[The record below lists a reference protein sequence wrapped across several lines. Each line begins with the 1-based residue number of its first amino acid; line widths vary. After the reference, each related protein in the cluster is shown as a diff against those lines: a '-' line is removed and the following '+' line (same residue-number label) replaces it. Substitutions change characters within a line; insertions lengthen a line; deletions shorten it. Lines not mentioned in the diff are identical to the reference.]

1 MASTDVGDA
10 SWCMPIAQIST
21 ACYAKD
27 SPRHAWQYVA
37 QGKSD
42 LCHKGMLHAGKVMA
56 LAGVELLESPELVMK
71 TKKEFEERLNGEH
84 YICPIPPEVK
94 PSPFR

>member
-1 MASTDVGDA
+1 
-10 SWCMPIAQIST
+10 
-21 ACYAKD
+21 
-27 SPRHAWQYVA
+27 

-56 LAGVELLESPELVMK
+56 LAGVELLENPELVAK
-71 TKKEFEERLNGEH
+71 AKEEFDNRRGGET

-94 PSPFR
+94 PSPLR